1 VVGVGALGAVLQ
13 EAAGGD
19 MLITVEEELEL
30 IFRVLQKAGAPAHN
44 AEVQAWWLVEAD
56 LTGRSSH
63 GMRRLPLLVERIHRG
78 LAVPWAEGELAWC
91 RPTALM
97 IDGQRGLG
105 PVIGRRAI
113 SEGVEAARREG
124 VVVVAVRNANH
135 LGILSPYVEHIA
147 EAGQIGLVLT
157 TTEALVHPWGG
168 RAAIVGTNPI
178 AVGVPARPHPL
189 VLDMATSAVSMG
201 RILHHLEVGEPLGP
215 GWAIDGDGKP
225 TVEAGAAAGGALSPF
240 GGAKGYALA
249 IALEVL
255 VGSVTGTSLG
265 TALRGTLDSVEVCTK
280 GDLFVCIE
288 PTILHGRE
296 YSDEVSRY
304 LDEVRHAPLAPGF
317 DAISV
322 PGDRMRQAREN
333 GRRRGIEVADVT
345 WQAVCE
351 LA

>member
-1 VVGVGALGAVLQ
+1 
-13 EAAGGD
+13 
-19 MLITVEEELEL
+19 MLVKVEQELEL
-30 IFRVLQKAGAPAHN
+30 ICRVLQKAGAPAHN
-44 AEVQAWWLVEAD
+44 AEVQAWWLVDAD

-63 GMRRLPLLVERIHRG
+63 GIRRLPLLVERIHRG
-78 LAVPWAEGELAWC
+78 LAVPWAEGELVWR

-97 IDGQRGLG
+97 IDGQRGFG

-113 SEGVEAARREG
+113 LEGVEAARREG
-124 VVVVAVRNANH
+124 VVVASVRNANH
-135 LGILSPYVEHIA
+135 LGVLSPYVEYVA
-147 EAGQIGLVLT
+147 EAGQIGVVLT
-157 TTEALVHPWGG
+157 TSEALVHPWGG
-168 RAAIVGTNPI
+168 RAAMVGTNPI

-201 RILHHLEVGEPLGP
+201 KILHHLEVGKPLSP
-215 GWAIDGDGKP
+215 GWAVDGDGNP
-225 TVEAGAAAGGALSPF
+225 TVEAGAAVGGALSPF
-240 GGAKGYALA
+240 GGAKGYALG

-265 TALRGTLDSVEVCTK
+265 TALRGTLDAVDVCNK
-280 GDLFVCIE
+280 GDVFVCIE
-288 PTILHGRE
+288 PSVLHGLD
-296 YSDEVSRY
+296 YSNEVSLY